1 MVGAG
6 AMTHLGTWGPG
17 DLSYVVFPDLGQS
30 KYAMV
35 QTWKKVMTIPQKK
48 GNTNIMGLY
57 NDV

>member
-30 KYAMV
+30 KCAMV
-35 QTWKKVMTIPQKK
+35 QTWKKVMTIPKKK
-48 GNTNIMGLY
+48 GIQT
-57 NDV
+57 